1 MSSRQTRQTF
11 RQSRHTQPAEVDG
24 SVRRKLVTA
33 ICLLSLSLSTLL
45 LLRSKWQLSE
55 YGTETGQPSSKSW
68 IPPTLMKQSTAD
80 AIAGDELIRRNLMA
94 FVEFGA
100 DTSDEWATR
109 SGSES
114 LREASQVLRVMR
126 EELYT
131 NAQHQSSGGGFGE
144 MMHLGKRGGDDPHT
158 KRKVGPRGLLED
170 IADKGIQAVIN
181 AAGGSLAGVGAAAGI
196 GVGQGAVQGLKL
208 KSADQAKAIGQQ
220 IMQET
225 GGDTSSLSPVVVAVG
240 SNAAAVITRSIDLG
254 NLTSNPM
261 LAPAA
266 RGLAVGLG
274 NGAVNGLKIAVR
286 PPPPN
291 STSLVDVAGNL
302 GFGLSDTVLSAVN
315 ISQLT
320 SSAAASGITKQL
332 PAGVLGLSQ
341 GIGSGA
347 VSGLNIS
354 QVPPPS
360 EANTDIPSILKVFG
374 FGISQSVTSS
384 IPLQNLAALIPG
396 GTGGIT
402 AQLPSAV
409 LNLAQG
415 IGNGAVTGLK
425 LANVPPPP
433 ENTSIPAIAGTF
445 GYGLSNSVTSNI
457 NVAQLL
463 AQAGGTS
470 GITAQAPQIALG
482 LGQGLGNGAVT
493 GLKLNMV
500 APPNGSSPADIAGS
514 LGYGLTQSVTS
525 NLNLGSLAGAVNPQ
539 LLLQQLP
546 QAAAGLGRG
555 LGAGVP
561 IGLGIQPDPGPVM
574 GPNGT
579 KSDVGAITEDFGTGL
594 TSGFLQ
600 NGTLA
605 KVLASG
611 AGSGLLPKVDVEAV
625 ANGLG
630 RGLAQGA
637 TDAITAMGGFNSLL
651 NGNATVPTGPIVNTP
666 IQFNDSINGAAIGF
680 GEGLGTGG
688 ALAVQKI
695 LTSGALTDI
704 TKNFTKRFMGMVEM
718 GASTVAPR
726 SISVAL
732 LDPRRAIVEA
742 AVADTPASS
751 NATAPVVVPAVPAT
765 MPARQDNLKFNI
777 TNLITT
783 DTLSR
788 IVQRGL
794 DAMTPRGFGGLALF
808 GQSTFKQPK
817 NFDIDRFKP
826 FFPEGAITFTNA
838 GHSYALNPRR
848 SIELADTG
856 VLNAVNAIS
865 VDGWTFTTL
874 FAFISLHITFAIA
887 GLLGFIPLALALEAG
902 RNIVLRIEKP
912 HVMTKAPYR
921 TNVLWLVIGLPLI
934 VLQFVFAVV
943 ATNTAPHFK
952 SAHGVLGLL
961 TTILALAAVL
971 LHYLVRMRAPEEIV
985 PPSPLSTARHAVNA
999 LLVILSIATGLS
1011 GFAQLSTITVGLT
1024 QTVYFEYTVLMGFGL
1039 ALLVVPPLFVYL
1051 LDWALV
1057 YRARKIRRNGGGVKS
1072 GVYNGVMSIQEEKR
1086 AAVLERSRVAKER
1099 VRAPSSSSFP
1109 GIYLSSAQK

>member
-1 MSSRQTRQTF
+1 MSSRQTRHV
-11 RQSRHTQPAEVDG
+11 RHTRHTPPAEVDG

-45 LLRSKWQLSE
+45 LLRSKWSMSN
-55 YGTETGQPSSKSW
+55 YGTEAEPPSSKSW
-68 IPPTLMKQSTAD
+68 IPSTLMKQSTAE

-100 DTSDEWATR
+100 DASDEWATR

-126 EELYT
+126 EELLT
-131 NAQHQSSGGGFGE
+131 NARHQSSNPSSGGGFGE
-144 MMHLGKRGGDDPHT
+144 IVHLEKRGAEENEKS
-158 KRKVGPRGLLED
+158 KRRIGPRGLLED

-196 GVGQGAVQGLKL
+196 GVGQGTVQGLKL
-208 KSADQAKAIGQQ
+208 KSADQAKAIGSQ
-220 IMQET
+220 IMQEM

-274 NGAVNGLKIAVR
+274 NGAVNGLKLAVR
-286 PPPPN
+286 PAPPN

-315 ISQLT
+315 VSQLVT
-320 SSAAASGITKQL
+320 SQAASGITKQL

-341 GIGSGA
+341 GIGTGA

-360 EANTDIPSILKVFG
+360 ETNTDIPSLLRVFG
-374 FGISQSVTSS
+374 FGLTQSVTSS

-396 GTGGIT
+396 GTGGLT
-402 AQLPSAV
+402 QQLPSAV

-457 NVAQLL
+457 NVAGLL
-463 AQAGGTS
+463 AQAGGS

-525 NLNLGSLAGAVNPQ
+525 NLNLGSLGSAINPQ
-539 LLLQQLP
+539 VLLQNLP

-561 IGLGIQPDPGPVM
+561 IGLGITPDPGPVV

-579 KSDVGAITEDFGTGL
+579 KSDVGAIAEDFGTGL
-594 TSGFLQ
+594 TSGFLA
-600 NGTLA
+600 NGTIS

-611 AGSGLLPKVDVEAV
+611 AGSNLLPKVNIEAA

-637 TDAITAMGGFNSLL
+637 TDAVTAMGGFNSIL

-666 IQFNDSINGAAIGF
+666 VQFNDSVNGAAIGL

-695 LTSGALTDI
+695 LASGALTDI

-718 GASTVAPR
+718 GTTAVAPR
-726 SISVAL
+726 SLAL
-732 LDPRRAIVEA
+732 LEPREAIAAAASDSTAPA
-742 AVADTPASS
+742 AVA
-751 NATAPVVVPAVPAT
+751 AVA
-765 MPARQDNLKFNI
+765 MPAREDKLKFNI
-777 TNLITT
+777 THLITT
-783 DTLSR
+783 ETLSR
-788 IVQRGL
+788 VVQRGL
-794 DAMTPRGFGGLALF
+794 DKMTPRGFGGLALF

-826 FFPEGAITFTNA
+826 FLPPGVVAFTSEG
-838 GHSYALNPRR
+838 HHYALNPRQG
-848 SIELADTG
+848 IELADSG
-856 VLNAVNAIS
+856 VLKAVNAIS

-874 FAFISLHITFAIA
+874 FAFIALHITFAIA

-912 HVMTKAPYR
+912 HVLIKAPYR

-934 VLQFVFAVV
+934 ILQFVFAVV

-952 SAHGVLGLL
+952 SAHGSACAPP
-961 TTILALAAVL
+961 TKSSPLALATL
-971 LHYLVRMRAPEEIV
+971 
-985 PPSPLSTARHAVNA
+985 RHTVNA

-1024 QTVYFEYTVLMGFGL
+1024 QTVYFEYTVLMGFAL
-1039 ALLVVPPLFVYL
+1039 ALLVVPPVFVYL

-1057 YRARKIRRNGGGVKS
+1057 YRARKIRRRQGRGRGRGVSVGG
-1072 GVYNGVMSIQEEKR
+1072 GVMSIQEEKR
-1086 AAVLERSRVAKER
+1086 AAVLERSRLSRGQER
-1099 VRAPSSSSFP
+1099 VLSSSSFP
-1109 GIYLSSAQK
+1109 PMFPTAQK

>member
-1 MSSRQTRQTF
+1 MSSRQTRHV
-11 RQSRHTQPAEVDG
+11 RHTRHTPPVEVDG

-45 LLRSKWQLSE
+45 LLRSKWSMSN
-55 YGTETGQPSSKSW
+55 YGTEAEPPSSKSW
-68 IPPTLMKQSTAD
+68 IPSTLMKQSTAE

-100 DTSDEWATR
+100 DVSDEWATR

-126 EELYT
+126 EELLT
-131 NAQHQSSGGGFGE
+131 NARHQSSSPSSGGGFGE
-144 MMHLGKRGGDDPHT
+144 IVHLEKRGAEENEKS
-158 KRKVGPRGLLED
+158 KRRIGPRGLLED

-196 GVGQGAVQGLKL
+196 GVGQGTVQGLKL
-208 KSADQAKAIGQQ
+208 KSVDQAKAIGSQ
-220 IMQET
+220 IMQEM

-274 NGAVNGLKIAVR
+274 NGAVNGLKLAVR
-286 PPPPN
+286 PAPPN

-302 GFGLSDTVLSAVN
+302 GFGLSDT
-315 ISQLT
+315 
-320 SSAAASGITKQL
+320 QL

-341 GIGSGA
+341 GIGTGA

-360 EANTDIPSILKVFG
+360 ETNTDIPSLLRVFG
-374 FGISQSVTSS
+374 FGLTQSVTSS

-396 GTGGIT
+396 GTGGLT
-402 AQLPSAV
+402 QQLPSAV

-433 ENTSIPAIAGTF
+433 ENTSILAIAGTF

-457 NVAQLL
+457 NVAGLL
-463 AQAGGTS
+463 AQAGGS

-525 NLNLGSLAGAVNPQ
+525 NLNLGSLGSAINPQ
-539 LLLQQLP
+539 VLLQNLP

-561 IGLGIQPDPGPVM
+561 IGLGITPDPGPVV

-594 TSGFLQ
+594 TSGFLA
-600 NGTLA
+600 NGTIS

-611 AGSGLLPKVDVEAV
+611 AGSGLLPKVNVEAA

-637 TDAITAMGGFNSLL
+637 TDAVTAMGGFNSIL

-666 IQFNDSINGAAIGF
+666 VQFNDSVNGAAIGL

-695 LTSGALTDI
+695 LASGALTDI

-718 GASTVAPR
+718 GTTAVAPR
-726 SISVAL
+726 SLAL
-732 LDPRRAIVEA
+732 LEPRQAIAAAASDSTAPA
-742 AVADTPASS
+742 AVA
-751 NATAPVVVPAVPAT
+751 AVA
-765 MPARQDNLKFNI
+765 MPAREDKLKFNI

-783 DTLSR
+783 ETLSR
-788 IVQRGL
+788 VVQRGL
-794 DAMTPRGFGGLALF
+794 DKMTPRGFGGLALF

-826 FFPEGAITFTNA
+826 FLPPGVVAFTSEG
-838 GHSYALNPRR
+838 HHYALNPRQG
-848 SIELADTG
+848 IELADSG
-856 VLNAVNAIS
+856 VLKAVNAIS

-874 FAFISLHITFAIA
+874 FAFIALHITFAIA

-912 HVMTKAPYR
+912 HVLIKAPYR

-934 VLQFVFAVV
+934 ILQFVFAVV

-952 SAHGVLGLL
+952 SAHGILGLL
-961 TTILALAAVL
+961 TTILAFAAVI
-971 LHYLVRMRAPEEIV
+971 LHYVVRMRAPHEVV
-985 PPSPLSTARHAVNA
+985 PPSPLATLRHTVNA

-1024 QTVYFEYTVLMGFGL
+1024 QTVYFEYTVLMGFAL
-1039 ALLVVPPLFVYL
+1039 ALLVVPPVFVYL

-1057 YRARKIRRNGGGVKS
+1057 YRARKIRRRQGRGRGRGVSVGG
-1072 GVYNGVMSIQEEKR
+1072 GVMSIQEEKR
-1086 AAVLERSRVAKER
+1086 AAVLERSRLSRGQER
-1099 VRAPSSSSFP
+1099 VLSSSSFP
-1109 GIYLSSAQK
+1109 PMFPTAQK

>member
-33 ICLLSLSLSTLL
+33 ICLLSLSLSALL

-55 YGTETGQPSSKSW
+55 YGTETQPLPLSKSW

-80 AIAGDELIRRNLMA
+80 AIAGDELIRRNLLA
-94 FVEFGA
+94 FVDFGA
-100 DTSDEWATR
+100 DASDEWATR

-131 NAQHQSSGGGFGE
+131 NARHEASGGGFGG
-144 MMHLGKRGGDDPHT
+144 MTHLGESGDDHHT
-158 KRKVGPRGLLED
+158 KRKIGPRGLLED
-170 IADKGIQAVIN
+170 IADKGIQAVIK

-196 GVGQGAVQGLKL
+196 GVGQGTVQGLKL
-208 KSADQAKAIGQQ
+208 KSADQAKAIAQQ
-220 IMQET
+220 VMKET
-225 GGDTSSLSPVVVAVG
+225 GGDSSSLSPVVVSVG

-254 NLTSNPM
+254 NLTSSTP
-261 LAPAA
+261 LAPVA

-291 STSLVDVAGNL
+291 SSDLADVAGNL

-315 ISQLT
+315 VSQLA
-320 SSAAASGITKQL
+320 SMAAGSGIAQQL

-374 FGISQSVTSS
+374 FGLSQSVTSS
-384 IPLQNLAALIPG
+384 IPLQNLAALVPG
-396 GTGGIT
+396 GMGGIT

-433 ENTSIPAIAGTF
+433 ENTSVPAIAGTF
-445 GYGLSNSVTSNI
+445 GYSLSNSVTSNV

-482 LGQGLGNGAVT
+482 LGQGLGNGAVA

-500 APPNGSSPADIAGS
+500 APPNGSSAADIAGS

-539 LLLQQLP
+539 QLLQQLP

-579 KSDVGAITEDFGTGL
+579 NTDIGAITQDFGTGL
-594 TSGFLQ
+594 TTGFLA
-600 NGTLA
+600 NGTIS

-630 RGLAQGA
+630 HGLAQGA
-637 TDAITAMGGFNSLL
+637 TDAIAAMGGFNSLL
-651 NGNATVPTGPIVNTP
+651 NGNASVPTGPIVNTP
-666 IQFNDSINGAAIGF
+666 IQFNDSVSGAAIGF

-704 TKNFTKRFMGMVEM
+704 TRNFTKRFMGMVEM
-718 GASTVAPR
+718 GAATAGPR
-726 SISVAL
+726 SVSVAL
-732 LDPRRAIVEA
+732 LDPRRAIGMTA
-742 AVADTPASS
+742 T
-751 NATAPVVVPAVPAT
+751 ATAPAPGNSSVPAVMSP
-765 MPARQDNLKFNI
+765 PHEGNLGKLNI
-777 TNLITT
+777 SNLITT
-783 DTLSR
+783 ETLSR

-826 FFPEGAITFTNA
+826 FLPEGAITFTNA
-838 GHSYALNPRR
+838 GHRYAVNPRR
-848 SIELADTG
+848 SIELADSG

-865 VDGWTFTTL
+865 VDGWSFTTL
-874 FAFISLHITFAIA
+874 FAFVSLHITFAIA
-887 GLLGFIPLALALEAG
+887 GLLGFVPLALALEAG

-921 TNVLWLVIGLPLI
+921 TNVLWLVLGLPLI

-952 SAHGVLGLL
+952 SAHGALGLL
-961 TTILALAAVL
+961 TTILAFAAVL
-971 LHYLVRMRAPEEIV
+971 LHYLVRMRAPEEVV
-985 PPSPLSTARHAVNA
+985 PPSPLATARHAVNA
-999 LLVILSIATGLS
+999 LLVVLSVATGLS

-1057 YRARKIRRNGGGVKS
+1057 YRARKIRRSGGGGK
-1072 GVYNGVMSIQEEKR
+1072 VMSMQEEKR
-1086 AAVLERSRVAKER
+1086 ATVLERSRVAKER
-1099 VRAPSSSSFP
+1099 ARAPSSSSFP
-1109 GIYLSSAQK
+1109 GIYLSSLQK

>member
-1 MSSRQTRQTF
+1 M
-11 RQSRHTQPAEVDG
+11 
-24 SVRRKLVTA
+24 TA
-33 ICLLSLSLSTLL
+33 ICLLSLILSTLL
-45 LLRSKWQLSE
+45 LLRSKWQTSN
-55 YGTETGQPSSKSW
+55 YGTDVDQPPSKSW
-68 IPPTLMKQSTAD
+68 IPPTLMKQSTVD
-80 AIAGDELIRRNLMA
+80 AIAGDELIRKNLMA

-100 DTSDEWATR
+100 DASDEWATR

-114 LREASQVLRVMR
+114 LREASQVLRTMR
-126 EELYT
+126 DELYT
-131 NAQHQSSGGGFGE
+131 NAKYQSHDPSGGSFGDVV
-144 MMHLGKRGGDDPHT
+144 HLGKRGGGDGSSSHT
-158 KRKVGPRGLLED
+158 KRRIAPRGLLED

-196 GVGQGAVQGLKL
+196 GVGQGTVQGLKL
-208 KSADQAKAIGQQ
+208 KSADQAKAIGNQ

-225 GGDTSSLSPVVVAVG
+225 GGDSSSLSPVVMAVG

-254 NLTSNPM
+254 NVTNNPM

-274 NGAVNGLKIAVR
+274 NGAVNGLKLAVR

-291 STSLVDVAGNL
+291 STDLPTVAANL

-315 ISQLT
+315 VSQLA
-320 SSAAASGITKQL
+320 SSAASSGITKQL

-360 EANTDIPSILKVFG
+360 EANSDIPSLLRVFG
-374 FGISQSVTSS
+374 FGLSQSVTSS
-384 IPLQNLAALIPG
+384 IPLQNLAALVPG
-396 GTGGIT
+396 GMGGLT
-402 AQLPSAV
+402 QQLPSAV

-415 IGNGAVTGLK
+415 LGNGAVTGLK
-425 LANVPPPP
+425 LANVPPPS

-457 NVAQLL
+457 NVANLL

-525 NLNLGSLAGAVNPQ
+525 NLNLGSLGSAINPQ

-561 IGLGIQPDPGPVM
+561 IGLGIQPDPGPVV

-594 TSGFLQ
+594 TSGFLA

-611 AGSGLLPKVDVEAV
+611 AGSGLLPKIDVAAA

-630 RGLAQGA
+630 RGLTQGA
-637 TDAITAMGGFNSLL
+637 TDAITAMGGFNALL
-651 NGNATVPTGPIVNTP
+651 NGNATVPTGPIVSTP
-666 IQFNDSINGAAIGF
+666 VQFNDSLNGAAIGL

-704 TKNFTKRFMGMVEM
+704 TKNFTKRFMGMVEV
-718 GASTVAPR
+718 GASMPVAPR
-726 SISVAL
+726 SVAL
-732 LDPRRAIVEA
+732 LDPRQAMA
-742 AVADTPASS
+742 APPDTAAPPVSSVPAS
-751 NATAPVVVPAVPAT
+751 VPAT
-765 MPARQDNLKFNI
+765 VPAFTTPTPPQREENLKFNI

-783 DTLSR
+783 ETLSR
-788 IVQRGL
+788 VVQRGL
-794 DAMTPRGFGGLALF
+794 DAITPRGFGGLALF
-808 GQSTFKQPK
+808 GQSAFKQPK
-817 NFDIDRFKP
+817 KFDIDRFKP
-826 FFPEGAITFTNA
+826 FLPPGDVVFTSEG
-838 GHSYALNPRR
+838 HRYALNPRR

-865 VDGWTFTTL
+865 VDGWSFTTL
-874 FAFISLHITFAIA
+874 FIFIALHSKCTPRITQISVH
-887 GLLGFIPLALALEAG
+887 P
-902 RNIVLRIEKP
+902 R
-912 HVMTKAPYR
+912 
-921 TNVLWLVIGLPLI
+921 
-934 VLQFVFAVV
+934 
-943 ATNTAPHFK
+943 
-952 SAHGVLGLL
+952 GVLHMGNANLRRSHFRHRRALGL
-961 TTILALAAVL
+961 
-971 LHYLVRMRAPEEIV
+971 H
-985 PPSPLSTARHAVNA
+985 PPRPGA
-999 LLVILSIATGLS
+999 
-1011 GFAQLSTITVGLT
+1011 
-1024 QTVYFEYTVLMGFGL
+1024 
-1039 ALLVVPPLFVYL
+1039 
-1051 LDWALV
+1051 
-1057 YRARKIRRNGGGVKS
+1057 
-1072 GVYNGVMSIQEEKR
+1072 
-1086 AAVLERSRVAKER
+1086 RSR
-1099 VRAPSSSSFP
+1099 P
-1109 GIYLSSAQK
+1109 